1 MITQDQ
7 VYAALAQAID
17 DLGLSPGDY
26 QAYGYSANSD
36 DGFVWFGFYG
46 PNNTLLHQIEIAV

>member
-7 VYAALAQAID
+7 VYTALAQAID

-26 QAYGYSANSD
+26 RTYGYSANSED
-36 DGFVWFGFYG
+36 DLVWFGFYG
-46 PNNTLLHQIEIAV
+46 PNNVLLHQIEISV